1 MGLKGLGM
9 LASAAKKNSVS
20 SSRQAK
26 LSSVI
31 RHAKEHPVI
40 SLSTCVVLVG
50 SNPSFTRRSVINS
63 SRFLMPS
70 RHSFPRSVSLTVRCG
85 RGPLGE
91 VGYSIGVL
99 ELVFGSMVFKSFISF
114 GKVNNFGPW
123 RCPNCDS
130 LKTT

>member
-1 MGLKGLGM
+1 MGIKGLGM

-31 RHAKEHPVI
+31 RHANEHPI
-40 SLSTCVVLVG
+40 ILLSTCVVLVD
-50 SNPSFTRRSVINS
+50 SNPSLTRRSAIS
-63 SRFLMPS
+63 LSRFPMPS

-85 RGPLGE
+85 QGPLGKSAC
-91 VGYSIGVL
+91 SIGVVEIVTSL
-99 ELVFGSMVFKSFISF
+99 MIFEVFISF
-114 GKVNNFGPW
+114 GEVDDFGPW
-123 RCPNCDS
+123 RQPNCDS